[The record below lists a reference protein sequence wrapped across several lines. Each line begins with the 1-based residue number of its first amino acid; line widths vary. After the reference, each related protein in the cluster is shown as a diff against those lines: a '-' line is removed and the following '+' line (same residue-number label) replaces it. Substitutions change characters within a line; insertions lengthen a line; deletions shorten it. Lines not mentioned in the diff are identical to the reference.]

1 MKISKFAP
9 FLAFCLLT
17 APLSA
22 AVTYVDAT
30 LANTNNAAGGPD
42 STWADGD
49 DGTTGGTVAEGLVTT
64 RDDKW
69 RFRPGFGNGGIWEAS
84 SSTGTDGVNLED
96 AVEIVTSATVPIG
109 IYNVFV
115 FYYAVNNSGDYP
127 IRAGF
132 SSGTHTVFDRA
143 GNKGIAGLDASTLTF
158 DVAPPT
164 SSESRTLLYGL
175 VGQTTVS
182 DGTLN
187 VYIDDF
193 PASSTGTINDRT
205 WYQGVG
211 YELIP
216 EPSSALLG
224 VLGAL
229 TLLVRR
235 RR

>member
-1 MKISKFAP
+1 MKPSRFAP
-9 FLAFCLLT
+9 FLTFCLLT

-22 AVTYVDAT
+22 AVTYIDAT
-30 LANTNNAAGGPD
+30 MANTNNAAGGAD

-49 DGTTGGTVAEGLVTT
+49 DGTTGGTVSDGAANN
-64 RDDKW
+64 DSKW
-69 RFRPGFGNGGIWEAS
+69 RFRSGFGNGGIWEA
-84 SSTGTDGVNLED
+84 TGSNATLED
-96 AVEIVTSATVPIG
+96 AVEIVTSVTVPIG
-109 IYNVFV
+109 IYDVFV
-115 FYYAVNNSGDYP
+115 FYYAVNDSGDYP

-143 GNKGIAGLDASTLTF
+143 GNKGTAGQDAATLIF
-158 DVAPPT
+158 GAGMAPPT
-164 SSESRTLLYGL
+164 GTESRTLLYGL

-193 PASSTGTINDRT
+193 PAISTGTSNDRT